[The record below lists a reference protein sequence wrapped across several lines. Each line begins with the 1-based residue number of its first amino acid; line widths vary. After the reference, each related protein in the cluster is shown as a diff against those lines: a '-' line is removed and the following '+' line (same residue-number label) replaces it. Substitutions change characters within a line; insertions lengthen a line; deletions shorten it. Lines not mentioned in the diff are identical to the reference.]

1 MPDTM
6 DWLRQNAW
14 LLSLLAVL
22 ASLGAM
28 AFLIALL
35 SRQKRADRRSDKR
48 YEATSR
54 RMEEITRDMLN
65 RTDYANFSEMQSSRL
80 LQAMEERSRDEAQRL
95 SALSARLDAFGE
107 GQDARFHRV
116 TAAHQADAL
125 AAETDAQHGL
135 SGCDGGPDQALV
147 AVAAAG
153 RVGS

>member
-65 RTDYANFSEMQSSRL
+65 RTDYANFSEMQSARL
-80 LQAMEERSRDEAQRL
+80 LWP
-95 SALSARLDAFGE
+95 
-107 GQDARFHRV
+107 H
-116 TAAHQADAL
+116 
-125 AAETDAQHGL
+125 
-135 SGCDGGPDQALV
+135 
-147 AVAAAG
+147 
-153 RVGS
+153 